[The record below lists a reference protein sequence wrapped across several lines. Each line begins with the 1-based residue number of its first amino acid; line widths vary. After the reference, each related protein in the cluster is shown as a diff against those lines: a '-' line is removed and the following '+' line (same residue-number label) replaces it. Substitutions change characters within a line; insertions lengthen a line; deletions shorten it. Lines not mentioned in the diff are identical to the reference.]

1 LGGVFFQRQI
11 GRIQQLKHQDTKY
24 LVFDDGRQA
33 EEGDYVLHPFFGG
46 FSKIMKV
53 YYGYDMSDYDFV
65 AIQGVTSLITRKQ
78 RHVVAAKWEALMD
91 EDKARIDE
99 NTVCFVT
106 EENDQLLRSDEGK
119 VVLTFTDA

>member
-65 AIQGVTSLITRKQ
+65 AIQGVPSLITRKQ
-78 RHVVAAKWEALMD
+78 LHVVAAKWEALMD

-106 EENDQLLRSDEGK
+106 EEMTSFQGMMKVRLRFFD
-119 VVLTFTDA
+119 